1 MKGEGWRRED
11 GAERENGAD
20 GEDKMMDGGGGRGR
34 MEIMKGKRDIVKN
47 NEKTEVREEREE
59 RDDADPVVRDDV

>member
-20 GEDKMMDGGGGRGR
+20 GEDKMMDTAQL
-34 MEIMKGKRDIVKN
+34 VK
-47 NEKTEVREEREE
+47 
-59 RDDADPVVRDDV
+59 